1 MVMASGLARLLL
13 TGEHHCLLD
22 DKGRLNF
29 PAKMRDKM
37 GDSFLIAPWVENCLV
52 AIPEH
57 KLEKVAEMLDS
68 QMMSDTRD
76 GGLSFFSQAEDVSPD
91 KQGRILIPQT
101 LRSSIALEKDVVV
114 VGAGMFAEIWRPD
127 EWEQHKASFAN
138 KAKTAAG
145 FKSIGL

>member
-1 MVMASGLARLLL
+1 MASGLARFLL

-37 GDSFLIAPWVENCLV
+37 GESFLIAPWVENCLV

-57 KLEKVAEMLDS
+57 KLEKVAELLDS
-68 QMMSDTRD
+68 QIMSDTRD
-76 GGLSFFSQAEDVSPD
+76 GGLSFFSRAEDVTPD
-91 KQGRILIPQT
+91 KQGRILLSQK
-101 LRSSIALEKDVVV
+101 LRDYIHLDKDVVV

-127 EWEQHKASFAN
+127 EWEEHKATFDN
-138 KAKTAAG
+138 KQATAASL
-145 FKSIGL
+145 KKIGL